1 MVAAAD
7 VAAAAKLGLLLGF
20 GFRPEASTDAWF
32 TEKKA
37 TFRLKVMLGNA
48 GALAELIRHV
58 HFQLACSLEH

>member
-7 VAAAAKLGLLLGF
+7 VAAAAKLGLLLEF
-20 GFRPEASTDAWF
+20 GFRPDASTDAWF

-48 GALAELIRHV
+48 GAFA
-58 HFQLACSLEH
+58 